1 MTYGAAR
8 VGKMARMTAAD
19 GGGAGA
25 NKYRRA
31 QSYISDDEVCM
42 EYETYSKYPNVIFQ
56 VKHFPIDQRQGEAV
70 SQTISANFLKEFL
83 VDPLVVPAQKAPNVF

>member
-1 MTYGAAR
+1 MSYGGTSRGGA
-8 VGKMARMTAAD
+8 KMARLSAD
-19 GGGAGA
+19 GVAS
-25 NKYRRA
+25 KYHQRRA
-31 QSYISDDEVCM
+31 QSYVSDDEVCM

-56 VKHFPIDQRQGEAV
+56 VKHFPLDQRKGEAV